1 MWELILGK
9 ENFIF
14 SGQEDDKFR
23 EHKMWRDKGGALIMR
38 SYVRAGNE
46 AFQPCKV
53 FRSLIRALDKIS

>member
-9 ENFIF
+9 DNFIF

-46 AFQPCKV
+46 AFQPCK
-53 FRSLIRALDKIS
+53 